1 MIEFY
6 CRSLHAR
13 VDVSLNPSR
22 NCLGPYSMMCKRLG
36 KEGADVGPN
45 KDIP

>member
-22 NCLGPYSMMCKRLG
+22 NCLGPYSTMCKRLVQ
-36 KEGADVGPN
+36 GADVN
-45 KDIP
+45 ALDEL